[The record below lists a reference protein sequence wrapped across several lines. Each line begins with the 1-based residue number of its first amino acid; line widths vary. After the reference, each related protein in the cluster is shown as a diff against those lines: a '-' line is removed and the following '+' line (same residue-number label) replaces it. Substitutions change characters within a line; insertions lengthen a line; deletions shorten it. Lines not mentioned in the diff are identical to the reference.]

1 MSPRAPRPTAAH
13 DLVLVPALVA
23 CVGLGGCLQSDQAL
37 PFELEEGA
45 AVTRD
50 IGPLGGTISLSS
62 GLSIVFP
69 VGALKNGTQITLTPR
84 LDAAF
89 PGDAGSIIP
98 GTVFDV
104 APAGLQLLVPA
115 RVSLRLAVKNVPAAD
130 AVRLG
135 VAQASG
141 GRATLVGFG
150 SYDGTSGLLT
160 ASVTT
165 LGPVAAVLADDAI
178 PVGTGLPPTLGGGTF
193 WGGAAPVDFRD
204 AGASPFASEGSDDGP
219 LLADAGQRF
228 EASCRP
234 DARRCFNSGMVQV
247 WASKELLD
255 RLGGTLVILAPR
267 LEADL
272 AFSGMDANGLPAQAL
287 GSLSLKGTLRAQ
299 LGGGVSSYE
308 VDQSFRTGAGS
319 AVPVA
324 TGVRFE
330 SNKMIL
336 ARTSDGDNRTM
347 QYGLSPI
354 GTGRLLTLRVEEEV
368 EMENDDGSKTKGTVI
383 LFARLRG

>member
-1 MSPRAPRPTAAH
+1 MLPRSPRPVAIPH
-13 DLVLVPALVA
+13 LVLGTTLFAS
-23 CVGLGGCLQSDQAL
+23 VGLGGCLQSDQAL

-45 AVTRD
+45 TASRT

-62 GLSIVFP
+62 GIAIVFP

-104 APAGLQLLVPA
+104 APAGIQLAVPA
-115 RVSLRLAVKNVPAAD
+115 RVSLRLPVKGLPAAD

-135 VAQASG
+135 VAQASA
-141 GRATLVGFG
+141 GRANLVGSG
-150 SYDGTSGLLT
+150 SYDGTSGLLS
-160 ASVTT
+160 ASLLM
-165 LGPVAAVLADDAI
+165 LGPVAAVLSDDAI

-193 WGGAAPVDFRD
+193 G
-204 AGASPFASEGSDDGP
+204 GASPVGAWRAGAWGAGEPAGDGP

-228 EASCRP
+228 DASCRP
-234 DARRCFNSGMVQV
+234 EARRCFSSGMVQV
-247 WASKELLD
+247 WASKALLD
-255 RLGGTLVILAPR
+255 RLGGTLVILSPR

-272 AFSGMDANGLPAQAL
+272 VFSGMDANGLPTQAL

-308 VDQSFRTGAGS
+308 VDESFRTGAGS
-319 AVPVA
+319 DVPVA
-324 TGVRFE
+324 TGVRFA
-330 SNKMIL
+330 SNNLIL
-336 ARTSDGDNRTM
+336 SRTSDGDNRTM

-368 EMENDDGSKTKGTVI
+368 EMENDDGSTTKGTVI